1 MPSNQTASAA
11 GLEEMKRLVA
21 ALVPRLLQGTDPAY
35 AVLRQQF
42 AAASITVK
50 AETTWGF
57 YADFQFS
64 EDTSRVEP
72 PDFCGGDAK
81 IKIEGVKNGATCV
94 LYVKGGRLSFLEVA
108 TYDEPWID
116 PPKFLDVSNVRP
128 LAIGENQPRPA

>member
-1 MPSNQTASAA
+1 MPPDQMASAT
-11 GLEEMKRLVA
+11 GVEEMRRLVG
-21 ALVPRLLQGTDPAY
+21 ALVPRLLQGTHPAY

-42 AAASITVK
+42 AAASVSVT
-50 AETTWGF
+50 AETNWGF

-64 EDTSRVEP
+64 EEMPRVEP
-72 PDFCGGDAK
+72 PDFCGGDAE
-81 IKIEGVKNGATCV
+81 IKVEGVKNGATCV
-94 LYVKGGRLSFLEVA
+94 LYVMGGRLSFLEVA